1 MNVNNVVL
9 DNVKKIIKQ
18 DRKNVFN
25 LIYYSVIDALLVLS
39 IPLASSFVINSILA
53 HASFF
58 SLCAWYDYSCFICFC
73 NDITSA

>member
-1 MNVNNVVL
+1 MNVNDVVF

-53 HASFF
+53 HASF
-58 SLCAWYDYSCFICFC
+58 SI
-73 NDITSA
+73 